1 MIYSHVT
8 FFFFHKIKKKVGEEE
23 KRWEE
28 KVPLRLCLAFN
39 AVKFGWRERQEKLNL
54 RHSYPLPNR
63 RPYMY
68 CRFTC
73 CDTWS
78 RINAWQWHMHESMK
92 LSTFGPTYKC
102 TKIQGLMPETFLH
115 KKKKN
120 NNFLL
125 PSASLMGLKFR
136 KSRSFFGYPG

>member
-8 FFFFHKIKKKVGEEE
+8 FFFFHKKKIKKEKKKKKKKRREE
-23 KRWEE
+23 KRREE

-78 RINAWQWHMHESMK
+78 RINA
-92 LSTFGPTYKC
+92 
-102 TKIQGLMPETFLH
+102 
-115 KKKKN
+115 
-120 NNFLL
+120 
-125 PSASLMGLKFR
+125 
-136 KSRSFFGYPG
+136 